1 MQASVIGRRGL
12 LLVLSSPSGAGKT
25 VISRALLE
33 QDGMLTM
40 SVSATTRPMR
50 PGEEDGVDY
59 DFIDDEAF
67 ARMVERDAFLEHAD
81 VFEYRYGTPREPVER
96 ALAAGRDVLFDV
108 DWQGAQQ
115 LAQRAGDDL
124 VSIFILPPSAGV
136 LERRLKARA
145 QDSDEVVAGRMA
157 RARAVAD
164 VLSRDRR
171 QFARTGLQDTVRP
184 AYSHREPWP
193 AIRPFSPPPVVSRG
207 TEDQRNP

>member
-25 VISRALLE
+25 AISRALLA
-33 QDGMLTM
+33 QDRMLTM

-59 DFIDDEAF
+59 DFIDAEAF

-96 ALAAGRDVLFDV
+96 ALAAGRDMLFDV

-124 VSIFILPPSAGV
+124 VSIFILPPSAGE
-136 LERRLKARA
+136 LERRLMARA
-145 QDSDEVVAGRMA
+145 QDSDEVVEGRMA
-157 RARAVAD
+157 RAPGEISHWPEYDYDIVNADLDESVASARAIIDAERLRRGRQTG
-164 VLSRDRR
+164 VLDLVKRL
-171 QFARTGLQDTVRP
+171 G
-184 AYSHREPWP
+184 EPL
-193 AIRPFSPPPVVSRG
+193 
-207 TEDQRNP
+207 

>member
-1 MQASVIGRRGL
+1 MQAPVIDRRSL

-25 VISRALLE
+25 AISRALLAE
-33 QDGMLTM
+33 DRMLTM

-96 ALAAGRDVLFDV
+96 ALAAGRDMLFDV

-124 VSIFILPPSAGV
+124 VSIFILPPSAGE

-157 RARAVAD
+157 RAPGEISHWPEYDYVIVNTDLDESVASARAIIDAER
-164 VLSRDRR
+164 LRR
-171 QFARTGLQDTVRP
+171 GRQTGLLDFVKRLV
-184 AYSHREPWP
+184 EPL
-193 AIRPFSPPPVVSRG
+193 
-207 TEDQRNP
+207 

>member
-1 MQASVIGRRGL
+1 MQAPVIGRRGL

-25 VISRALLE
+25 AISRALLA
-33 QDGMLTM
+33 QDRMLTM

-124 VSIFILPPSAGV
+124 VSIFILPPSAGE

-145 QDSDEVVAGRMA
+145 QDSDEVVAGRMTSAPGEISHWPEYDYVIVNTDLDESVASA
-157 RARAVAD
+157 RAIIDAER
-164 VLSRDRR
+164 LRR
-171 QFARTGLQDTVRP
+171 GRQTGLLDFVKRLV
-184 AYSHREPWP
+184 EPL
-193 AIRPFSPPPVVSRG
+193 
-207 TEDQRNP
+207 

>member
-1 MQASVIGRRGL
+1 MQAPVIGRRGL

-25 VISRALLE
+25 AISRALLE

-59 DFIDDEAF
+59 NFIDEEAF

-124 VSIFILPPSAGV
+124 VSIFILPPSAGEI
-136 LERRLKARA
+136 ERRLKARA

-157 RARAVAD
+157 RAPGEISHWPEYDYVIVNTDLDESVASARAIIDAER
-164 VLSRDRR
+164 LRR
-171 QFARTGLQDTVRP
+171 GRQTGLLDFVKRLV
-184 AYSHREPWP
+184 EPL
-193 AIRPFSPPPVVSRG
+193 
-207 TEDQRNP
+207 

>member
-25 VISRALLE
+25 AISRALLA
-33 QDGMLTM
+33 QDRMLTM

-96 ALAAGRDVLFDV
+96 ALAAGRDMLFDV
-108 DWQGAQQ
+108 DWQGLPQIAQ
-115 LAQRAGDDL
+115 LAGDDL
-124 VSIFILPPSAGV
+124 VSIFILPPSAGE
-136 LERRLKARA
+136 LERRLMARA

-157 RARAVAD
+157 RAAGEISHWSEYDYVIVNTDLDESVASARAIIDAER
-164 VLSRDRR
+164 LRR
-171 QFARTGLQDTVRP
+171 GRQTGLLEFVKRLV
-184 AYSHREPWP
+184 EPL
-193 AIRPFSPPPVVSRG
+193 
-207 TEDQRNP
+207 

>member
-1 MQASVIGRRGL
+1 MQAPVIGRRGL

-25 VISRALLE
+25 AISRALLA
-33 QDGMLTM
+33 QDRMLTM

-96 ALAAGRDVLFDV
+96 ALAAGRDMLFDV
-108 DWQGAQQ
+108 DWQGLPQIAQ
-115 LAQRAGDDL
+115 LAGDDL
-124 VSIFILPPSAGV
+124 VSIFILPPSAGE
-136 LERRLKARA
+136 LERRLMARA

-157 RARAVAD
+157 RAAGEISHWSEYDYVIVNTDLDESVASARAIIDAER
-164 VLSRDRR
+164 LRR
-171 QFARTGLQDTVRP
+171 GRQTGLLEFVKRLV
-184 AYSHREPWP
+184 EPM
-193 AIRPFSPPPVVSRG
+193 
-207 TEDQRNP
+207 

>member
-25 VISRALLE
+25 AISRALLA
-33 QDGMLTM
+33 QDRMLTM

-96 ALAAGRDVLFDV
+96 ALAAGRDMLFDV
-108 DWQGAQQ
+108 DWQGLPQIAQ
-115 LAQRAGDDL
+115 LAGDDL
-124 VSIFILPPSAGV
+124 VSIFILPPSAGE

-145 QDSDEVVAGRMA
+145 QDSDEVVAGRMTRAPGEISHWPEYDYVIVNTDLDESVASA
-157 RARAVAD
+157 RAIIDAER
-164 VLSRDRR
+164 LRR
-171 QFARTGLQDTVRP
+171 GRQTGLLDFVKRLV
-184 AYSHREPWP
+184 EPL
-193 AIRPFSPPPVVSRG
+193 
-207 TEDQRNP
+207 

>member
-25 VISRALLE
+25 AISRALLA
-33 QDGMLTM
+33 QDRMLTM

-108 DWQGAQQ
+108 DWHGLQQ
-115 LAQRAGDDL
+115 LAQRPGDDL
-124 VSIFILPPSAGV
+124 VSIFILPPSAGE

-145 QDSDEVVAGRMA
+145 QDSDEVVAGRMTRA
-157 RARAVAD
+157 PGEISHWPEYDYVIVNTDLDESVASARAVIDAER
-164 VLSRDRR
+164 LRR
-171 QFARTGLQDTVRP
+171 GRQTGLLDFVKRLV
-184 AYSHREPWP
+184 EPL
-193 AIRPFSPPPVVSRG
+193 
-207 TEDQRNP
+207 